1 MPHRSS
7 EPPAPRTLGYG
18 AVHRKA
24 AVDLIVD
31 YLRSEPPADPR
42 PDAALLGRRQH
53 LLRQPWRQSRRPG
66 SESASTM
73 ELIRR
78 YEARLKSH

>member
-7 EPPAPRTLGYG
+7 EHPAGRTLGYG
-18 AVHRKA
+18 GVRRKA

-42 PDAALLGRRQH
+42 PDAELLGRRQH
-53 LLRQPWRQSRRPG
+53 LLRQPWRHARKPG

>member
-1 MPHRSS
+1 MPHRSN
-7 EPPAPRTLGYG
+7 EHPATRNPGYG
-18 AVHRKA
+18 SVHKRA
-24 AVDLIVD
+24 AIDLIVD
-31 YLRSEPPADPR
+31 YLRSEHETEPR

-53 LLRQPWRQSRRPG
+53 LLRQPWRQSRRLG

-78 YEARLKSH
+78 YEARLKAH

>member
-1 MPHRSS
+1 MPHRSI
-7 EPPAPRTLGYG
+7 EPTAHRSLGYG
-18 AVHRKA
+18 AIRRRA

-31 YLRSEPPADPR
+31 YLRSEEPADPR
-42 PDAALLGRRQH
+42 PDADLLGRRQH